1 MVHSTT
7 REVSRETHLIFVGN
21 EAFRGAT
28 AQSTMGTIMGCV
40 ALVKE
45 KGGLRTLISFCRH
58 CQD

>member
-28 AQSTMGTIMGCV
+28 AQSTVGTIMGCV
-40 ALVKE
+40 ALDKG
-45 KGGLRTLISFCRH
+45 KGGLRT
-58 CQD
+58 